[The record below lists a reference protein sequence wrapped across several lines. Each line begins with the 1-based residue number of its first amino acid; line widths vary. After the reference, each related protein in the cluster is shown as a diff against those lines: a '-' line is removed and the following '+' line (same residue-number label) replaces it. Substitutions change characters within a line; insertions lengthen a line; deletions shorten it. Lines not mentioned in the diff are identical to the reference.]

1 MDKINNGLKSRE
13 LYELIS
19 LQPEIIEKLE
29 VIGGREDLTQAERY
43 LDGMMDM
50 DTAQQSYRD
59 LKAFFEEDTDQLKM
73 LYCQLECARR
83 LFRRYE
89 EKGDSKEHICR
100 YDEMFYQIHRRVP
113 REAWANVF

>member
-50 DTAQQSYRD
+50 DTVWRIDNSGQIS
-59 LKAFFEEDTDQLKM
+59 EDCFGDMRK
-73 LYCQLECARR
+73 
-83 LFRRYE
+83 
-89 EKGDSKEHICR
+89 KGFQR
-100 YDEMFYQIHRRVP
+100 TYM
-113 REAWANVF
+113 